1 MIRSSLSLYRH
12 AYAGLSRSIW
22 WLSLVMFVNR
32 SGTMVVPFLTVY
44 LTVKLHFSIAE
55 AGLIMAFFGGG
66 SVLGALL
73 GGRLSDR
80 IGFHAVQYWSLLLNG
95 MLFIVLGQM
104 KTFEQIAAC
113 IFILSTV
120 GESFRPANGAAIA
133 AYSDESNRT
142 RSYSLNRLAVNLG
155 FSIGPAVGGILSS
168 FSYQWLFWVDGFTCM
183 LAAVIL
189 RTCLPPLVVTK
200 KAQEERKIKLS
211 DSVYRDHAYLRFMFF
226 VFLVAFCFLHLFSLV
241 PVYYKE
247 QVHMPESMIGLV
259 LGMNGLI
266 IALTEMVLVYKLEG
280 KRSSSHYIAAGAGV
294 IGVSYLVLT
303 MNATIGVAILAMIM
317 VTVGEMLM
325 FPFVNSYWVSKSKEH
340 NRGQYAAVYTIT
352 FSLAQIAAP
361 TVGSQVIRYM
371 GFHSLWYILCG
382 ICLIAS
388 ICFYTSKT

>member
-1 MIRSSLSLYRH
+1 
-12 AYAGLSRSIW
+12 
-22 WLSLVMFVNR
+22 MFVNR

-352 FSLAQIAAP
+352 FSFAQIAAP